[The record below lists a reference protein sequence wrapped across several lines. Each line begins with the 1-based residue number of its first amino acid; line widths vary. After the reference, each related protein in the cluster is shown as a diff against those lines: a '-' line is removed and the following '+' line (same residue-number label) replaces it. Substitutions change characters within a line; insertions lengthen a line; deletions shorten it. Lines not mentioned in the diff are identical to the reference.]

1 MFYRIALSLS
11 RSLSF
16 LFACAL
22 LVVQLLLLVD
32 FHQNHGVA
40 LLSGFCASN
49 IIDGKFCV
57 LPWWASHFIPCFAAA
72 LIVYSICRYRVLSH
86 KWWLIFL
93 PFLSV
98 LLMVLLRLAVPLIH
112 ADKIVWMDMGYRAK
126 AHSLTRF
133 PSIFEWRDDV
143 ALFPNTSRPWQAVS
157 GGATSRMSCLRPK
170 HV

>member
-1 MFYRIALSLS
+1 MFYRIALRLS

-16 LFACAL
+16 LSACAL
-22 LVVQLLLLVD
+22 FIVQLLLLVD

-49 IIDGKFCV
+49 IIDDRFCV
-57 LPWWASHFIPCFAAA
+57 LPWWASHFIPCLTAAF
-72 LIVYSICRYRVLSH
+72 IVYSAFRYRVLSH

-112 ADKIVWMDMGYRAK
+112 ADKIVWMDMGYR
-126 AHSLTRF
+126 LTGMPDFPPF
-133 PSIFEWRDDV
+133 PS
-143 ALFPNTSRPWQAVS
+143 APPTLASRPTV
-157 GGATSRMSCLRPK
+157 PFI